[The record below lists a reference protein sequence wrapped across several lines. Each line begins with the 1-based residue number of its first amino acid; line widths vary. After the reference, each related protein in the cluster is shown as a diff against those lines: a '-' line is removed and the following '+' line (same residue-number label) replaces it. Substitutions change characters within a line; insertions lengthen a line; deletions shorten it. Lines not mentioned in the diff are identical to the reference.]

1 MIDRLALNAKNLAR
15 ARSYIEEQAAKEVA
29 RIVNIFP
36 EGYLTIKHEDFC
48 VLHPEIALY
57 ILSSCLTTIS
67 GKHIYKPRLNS
78 LEKLYNLILLKT
90 NVTSTLWECEITKK
104 NKHIY
109 IYREVPKYKYTL
121 EKKEENCWIWDSRF
135 EIMVENPE
143 QIQCI
148 SNFDRTKL
156 ENYNQASF
164 AKLPKKIWSSLPQ
177 ITLTNNKVLV
187 PFLTDIESNGI
198 KVNFMPATPLVKI
211 KFDY

>member
-1 MIDRLALNAKNLAR
+1 
-15 ARSYIEEQAAKEVA
+15 
-29 RIVNIFP
+29 
-36 EGYLTIKHEDFC
+36 
-48 VLHPEIALY
+48 
-57 ILSSCLTTIS
+57 
-67 GKHIYKPRLNS
+67 
-78 LEKLYNLILLKT
+78 
-90 NVTSTLWECEITKK
+90 
-104 NKHIY
+104 
-109 IYREVPKYKYTL
+109 
-121 EKKEENCWIWDSRF
+121 
-135 EIMVENPE
+135 MVENPE